1 MGVGVTMDLTQTIA
15 PRSDQLNSDD
25 LITGAVTVTI
35 TEVRAG
41 NPEQPVEVH
50 LNEFPGRPY
59 KPSKSMRRVM
69 VQAWGADAS
78 QYTGRRLTLFRNP
91 DITFGRDKVGGIE
104 ISHMSDLPKR
114 LTVSLMVTRGKRK
127 PFTVEPL
134 KEAAPAQPASVAR
147 GEIPDRVKADTE
159 KAKQAGNL
167 QEYFTYLAE
176 QGAPAHIL
184 NYVTEHMENN

>member
-1 MGVGVTMDLTQTIA
+1 MDLTQTIA

-35 TEVRAG
+35 QEVRAG

-69 VQAWGADAS
+69 VQAWGPDAS
-78 QYTGRRLTLFRNP
+78 AYTGRRLTLFRNP

-134 KEAAPAQPASVAR
+134 KEAPAPAQSAPNDIPA
-147 GEIPDRVKADTE
+147 DVKANVE
-159 KAKQAGNL
+159 KAKQDGNL
-167 QEYFTYLAE
+167 PAYLDY
-176 QGAPAHIL
+176 L
-184 NYVTEHMENN
+184 MER